1 MHTSLQS
8 HQSSLQTLYT
18 RQTTRNTPLGILS
31 YFTRH
36 LFALYCL
43 YRILSTT
50 YTLLHTLLTPS
61 PSSHPLQT
69 EDPISRFLALLATYL
84 SPSSLETL
92 DIEAYRHLIGFIL
105 VGIIILGSIN
115 AVINTVQRISK
126 ATPLSARTST
136 LCMSWTSGIYFV
148 STALM
153 LRGSLPEKYSGG
165 IVNALGTSLSRG
177 VFERWFDFVFLGS
190 VGVTGVGLFV
200 ARSWSD
206 ESIEIEGKEV

>member
-18 RQTTRNTPLGILS
+18 RQTTRNTTLGILS
-31 YFTRH
+31 YFIRH

-50 YTLLHTLLTPS
+50 YTLLRSLLTP
-61 PSSHPLQT
+61 SHPLQT
-69 EDPISRFLALLATYL
+69 EDPISRFLALLASYL
-84 SPSSLETL
+84 SPSDLETL
-92 DIEAYRHLIGFIL
+92 DIEGYRHLIGFIL
-105 VGIIILGSIN
+105 VGIIIAGSIN
-115 AVINTVQRISK
+115 AVIHTVQRISK
-126 ATPLSARTST
+126 ASPLSARTST
-136 LCMSWTSGIYFV
+136 LCVSWTSGIYFV

-153 LRGSLPEKYSGG
+153 LRGNLPEKYSGG

-177 VFERWFDFVFLGS
+177 VFERWFDVVFLGS

-206 ESIEIEGKEV
+206 ESIEVEGKEV

>member
-31 YFTRH
+31 YFARH

-50 YTLLHTLLTPS
+50 YTLLRSLLS
-61 PSSHPLQT
+61 PNNPPTQS
-69 EDPISRFLALLATYL
+69 EDPVSRFLALLASYL
-84 SPSSLETL
+84 SPSDLETL
-92 DIEAYRHLIGFIL
+92 DIEGYRHLIGFIL

-126 ATPLSARTST
+126 STPLSASTST
-136 LCMSWTSGIYFV
+136 LCVSWTSGIYFV

-153 LRGSLPEKYSGG
+153 LRGNLPEKYSGG

-190 VGVTGVGLFV
+190 VGVTGLGLFV

-206 ESIEIEGKEV
+206 ESIEADGKEV